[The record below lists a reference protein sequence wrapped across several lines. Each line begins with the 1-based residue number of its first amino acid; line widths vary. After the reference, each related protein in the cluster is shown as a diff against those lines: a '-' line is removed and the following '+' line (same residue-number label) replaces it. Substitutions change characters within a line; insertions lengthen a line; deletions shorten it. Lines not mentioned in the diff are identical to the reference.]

1 MEKRYELKHNP
12 AEHRYEFDLGNGAK
26 AFITYVEG
34 PDALFLTHTI
44 VPEEYEGQGIAAELT
59 VDVLE
64 ELKRQKRKII
74 PHCSYIIRWIER
86 HPEWQGMWYKE

>member
-12 AEHRYEFDLGNGAK
+12 AENRYEFDLGTDK
-26 AFITYVEG
+26 AYIEYAEG
-34 PDALFLTHTI
+34 KEALLLTRTV
-44 VPEEYEGQGIAAELT
+44 VPEAYEGQGIAAELT

-64 ELKRQKRKII
+64 ELKKQGRKII
-74 PHCSYIIRWIER
+74 PHCAYIIRWIER